1 VQLSTI
7 ADASN
12 LKYQPFFI
20 QPWHFYINLLGRMTF
35 PVVYNQTLK
44 EHIFVLNIKLLLIIN
59 KRAQRALERSPE
71 TEGFLNSLF
80 SLL

>member
-1 VQLSTI
+1 MQLSTI

-44 EHIFVLNIKLLLIIN
+44 EHIFVLNIKLLLIIKKEIIN
-59 KRAQRALERSPE
+59 DYITRKLKLSR
-71 TEGFLNSLF
+71 N
-80 SLL
+80 